1 MENKAHAFIAGLFTI
16 VLAAA
21 VLVIA
26 MWFSGETYQ
35 KVYYT
40 LESKFPV
47 SGLYEQSPVRFRGV
61 DVGKVSQIRIDRE
74 NARLI
79 LIEIGVKPGTP
90 ITRSTFAEIRPQGV
104 TGLAYVMLDD
114 NGESSQLLPPST
126 QYNSPR
132 ISVKPTLLDNLFAAG
147 EGALSDMREI
157 AQRLSSLLNDE
168 NRQRITRTLASLEAT
183 SERFA
188 ALAKAAEP
196 GVKSLAPLATD
207 AGKTLRSAE
216 SAMAELSSA
225 TRAFSARMEAIDRI
239 AASADK
245 AGASIT
251 TLADTATTE
260 SLPRINMLV
269 DELARTSRNVDRLL
283 ADLREQPQSL
293 IFGRKA
299 GAPGPGEPGFEA
311 RSSRSVPE
319 RPAVRSS
326 AARVGPDGR

>member
-1 MENKAHAFIAGLFTI
+1 MENKAHALIAGVFTI
-16 VLAAA
+16 LLGSA

-61 DVGKVSQIRIDRE
+61 DVGKVTQIRIDRE

-132 ISVKPTLLDNLFAAG
+132 IAVKPTLLDNLFASG
-147 EGALSDMREI
+147 EGALSDLREV
-157 AQRLSSLLNDE
+157 AQRVSTLLNDE
-168 NRQRITRTLASLEAT
+168 NRQRITRTLTSLETT
-183 SERFA
+183 SDRLA

-196 GVKSLAPLATD
+196 GVKSLAPLAAD
-207 AGKTLRSAE
+207 AGKTLRSAQ
-216 SAMAELSSA
+216 AVMAELSGA
-225 TRAFSARMEAIDRI
+225 TRAFAARMEAIDRV

-269 DELARTSRNVDRLL
+269 DELTRTSRNVDRLL

-311 RSSRSVPE
+311 RSSRGIPE
-319 RPAVRSS
+319 RPAEKSS
-326 AARVGPDGR
+326 AARVSADGR